1 MEIGNFL
8 TFFGLLGYLIWKDR
22 MPLLR
27 IGFRKR
33 QKTAFLFLSV
43 NLFFLGLSILLHS
56 QEKAIPLKLATP
68 LAIGRT
74 DLLFSSIASV
84 CEDDQ
89 LNFYVLDRLEH
100 KVFKFSPQGRLL
112 LAFGQKGQGPG
123 DFQSPAGI
131 VLTSKGELAVLEDLS
146 YISLFKTDGTF
157 IRRLD
162 LNGRLGLGYIGPDR
176 FYGWIWRPD
185 DQQQVM
191 VDGRNKILKT
201 FHAVA
206 RDRFSTTLPDETG
219 RLVMFNYSHEAYV
232 PRLLFAH
239 SGELTAVGISDRYE
253 IALLDESGGIVSTIR
268 RPLKP
273 QKINTRE
280 KDYLERELRD
290 FAKAKGWSD
299 HVSRELIKKIPKTKN
314 QISAIRISRDYVFI
328 FRFAMNKTDKSRSFF
343 IDIFN
348 RKGEF
353 MGVAQLN
360 DLPLFISE
368 RAMYFDRTDE
378 SGNVFLVRTEY
389 SLPKFISVSSLGGA
403 HLDSPSMPATRLLV
417 PFPLFSAQFDIRRC
431 PDLSFPTM
439 G

>member
-1 MEIGNFL
+1 
-8 TFFGLLGYLIWKDR
+8 

-33 QKTAFLFLSV
+33 QKTAFLFFSV

-56 QEKAIPLKLATP
+56 QEKSIPLKLATP

-112 LAFGQKGQGPG
+112 LTFGQKGQGPG

-146 YISLFKTDGTF
+146 YVSLFKTDGTF

-191 VDGRNKILKT
+191 VDG
-201 FHAVA
+201 
-206 RDRFSTTLPDETG
+206 
-219 RLVMFNYSHEAYV
+219 
-232 PRLLFAH
+232 
-239 SGELTAVGISDRYE
+239 
-253 IALLDESGGIVSTIR
+253 
-268 RPLKP
+268 
-273 QKINTRE
+273 
-280 KDYLERELRD
+280 
-290 FAKAKGWSD
+290 
-299 HVSRELIKKIPKTKN
+299 
-314 QISAIRISRDYVFI
+314 
-328 FRFAMNKTDKSRSFF
+328 
-343 IDIFN
+343 
-348 RKGEF
+348 
-353 MGVAQLN
+353 
-360 DLPLFISE
+360 
-368 RAMYFDRTDE
+368 
-378 SGNVFLVRTEY
+378 
-389 SLPKFISVSSLGGA
+389 
-403 HLDSPSMPATRLLV
+403 
-417 PFPLFSAQFDIRRC
+417 
-431 PDLSFPTM
+431 PTM
-439 G
+439 SAANSSRRYLRQKTRSSRLGFHGIMYSSSDSR